1 MLLKIYYYFFV
12 LPCSGGFRVSIN
24 QSNFRIHRVWLR
36 VGLSPEPVFVAVS
49 GFEFGFRVQVREG
62 STRSESAS
70 LPSLGLSDYG
80 TSVMAR
86 TQVERL
92 SEMKDGD
99 EPALLHPAEHGLLYG
114 F

>member
-1 MLLKIYYYFFV
+1 M
-12 LPCSGGFRVSIN
+12 
-24 QSNFRIHRVWLR
+24 
-36 VGLSPEPVFVAVS
+36 FVAVS

-70 LPSLGLSDYG
+70 LRSLGLSDYG